1 MTDLELPRLVESR
14 RPEASAAQSARASSG
29 QPLASA
35 SLGRWAD
42 VLWLTSYYRPWL
54 TGPHRPLLSTWLGRI
69 LTLTLALPLTRF
81 AVKLSKGQKPTEDNL
96 RKYIAQAHRSKG

>member
-1 MTDLELPRLVESR
+1 MGRCALADQLLPALAD
-14 RPEASAAQSARASSG
+14 RPSPA
-29 QPLASA
+29 
-35 SLGRWAD
+35 
-42 VLWLTSYYRPWL
+42 
-54 TGPHRPLLSTWLGRI
+54 LLSTWLGRI